1 MKKSIIKVL
10 ALALVVV
17 MSCALLVACA
27 PAKDPA
33 DAKAALEENGYAVTK
48 LDNEGLGK
56 LAFAAF
62 EIAGIENATN
72 VVSGTNNDGEH
83 VTIFYF
89 EDNAAANDEWE
100 DVQEYAN
107 DENKDD
113 ESDWVCKKSGNM
125 IYFGTKAGVKAA
137 K

>member
-10 ALALVVV
+10 ALALVAV
-17 MSCALLVACA
+17 MMCALVSCGA

-33 DAKAALEENGYAVTK
+33 DAKAALDENGYVATK

-62 EIAGIENATN
+62 ELAGIDGATN
-72 VVSGTNNDGEH
+72 VVSGTNGDGEH

-89 EDNAAANDEWE
+89 EDAAAANEQWE
-100 DVQEYAN
+100 DVQEYA
-107 DENKDD
+107 EKEKDD
-113 ESDWVCKKSGNM
+113 DSDWTVKKSGNM
-125 IYFGTKAGVKAA
+125 IYFGTSAGIKAA

>member
-1 MKKSIIKVL
+1 MKKSIRII
-10 ALALVVV
+10 ALALVAV
-17 MSCALLVACA
+17 MMCVTLVACA

-33 DAKAALEENGYAVTK
+33 DAKAALEDAGYVVTK

-62 EIAGIENATN
+62 ELAGIEGAKN
-72 VVSGTNNDGEH
+72 VVSATKDGEH
-83 VTIFYF
+83 ITIFYF
-89 EDNAAANDEWE
+89 EDNAAANAEWE
-100 DVQEYAN
+100 DVQEYATGEK
-107 DENKDD
+107 DE

-125 IYFGTKAGVKAA
+125 IYFGTSAAVKAA